1 MGGAHLEQSVIPLS
15 AEQGLAHVGA
25 ADPAHGDAQLAL
37 TGQGVEPVA
46 RQLIGQGGGE
56 TESKS
61 FYAAVYSPQKNY
73 IEIKVDTTGRITI
86 ILKTD
91 IAHKAGFSTDK
102 AKPFSSKWRRKGY
115 SHLDYGFKIDD
126 FRIDLEKILP
136 VMDGDTNKQDS
147 AERQE

>member
-1 MGGAHLEQSVIPLS
+1 MSNLEKSLGAVMKELLYHPYHFAIS
-15 AEQGLAHVGA
+15 
-25 ADPAHGDAQLAL
+25 
-37 TGQGVEPVA
+37 
-46 RQLIGQGGGE
+46 RGE

-91 IAHKAGFSTDK
+91 IAHRAGFSTDK
-102 AKPFSSKWRRKGY
+102 AKPFSSNWRYKGY
-115 SHLDYGFKIDD
+115 SHLNYGFKIDD
-126 FRIDLEKILP
+126 FRIDLEKILL